1 MQIHFLSLNFFN
13 NLKVLETTTTS
24 TKLNEQ
30 QHPHSNLHDTS
41 SNITE
46 MPQSAAILEKL
57 KRFEESN
64 NDTKTTNQNKQSSA
78 YLPIYSHQQ
87 TSTNPDT
94 RLNDKTSDKDERQM
108 AAKGLVNEN
117 RVCKYLFKSS
127 KK

>member
-1 MQIHFLSLNFFN
+1 M
-13 NLKVLETTTTS
+13 KVLETTTTS

-41 SNITE
+41 FNITE

-57 KRFEESN
+57 KRFEEGN
-64 NDTKTTNQNKQSSA
+64 NNTKTTNQNQNKQSSA

-87 TSTNPDT
+87 TSANQDT
-94 RLNDKTSDKDERQM
+94 RINDKTSDKDERQM

-117 RVCKYLFKSS
+117 RVCKYLFKST
-127 KK
+127 K